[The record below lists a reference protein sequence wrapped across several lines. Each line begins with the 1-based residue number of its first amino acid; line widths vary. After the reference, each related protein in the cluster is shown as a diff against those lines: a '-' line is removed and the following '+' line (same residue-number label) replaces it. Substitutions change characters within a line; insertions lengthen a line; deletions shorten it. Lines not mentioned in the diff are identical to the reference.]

1 MQQQLLQP
9 PIYDSIATKPTQSFS
24 GTMSGTML
32 GNNQAKTILS
42 SSTNPFSSYDRN
54 TIDYRQLNSNH
65 ESNYQQQFHTLST
78 STANNQQNHLL
89 DFRQQT
95 NGSKFTDEFASLNIN
110 SELLN
115 LSNSS
120 IANQLL
126 PNTSTATGAN
136 ITGNGGIGITAM
148 RLNSTTHTINH
159 SATNKESNRN
169 QASNNR
175 NHIITDTLPGPE
187 SCV

>member
-1 MQQQLLQP
+1 
-9 PIYDSIATKPTQSFS
+9 
-24 GTMSGTML
+24 MSGSLL

-42 SSTNPFSSYDRN
+42 SSTNPFSTYDRN
-54 TIDYRQLNSNH
+54 TIDYRQLNLNH

-78 STANNQQNHLL
+78 AATTTTNNQQNHLL

-95 NGSKFTDEFASLNIN
+95 NGAKFTDEFGSLAIK
-110 SELLN
+110 SDLLN

-126 PNTSTATGAN
+126 PNTSNGPGGSIN
-136 ITGNGGIGITAM
+136 GNVGIGITPM
-148 RLNSTTHTINH
+148 RLNSITHTNTINH
-159 SATNKESNRN
+159 SSINKESNRN
-169 QASNNR
+169 QSSNNR